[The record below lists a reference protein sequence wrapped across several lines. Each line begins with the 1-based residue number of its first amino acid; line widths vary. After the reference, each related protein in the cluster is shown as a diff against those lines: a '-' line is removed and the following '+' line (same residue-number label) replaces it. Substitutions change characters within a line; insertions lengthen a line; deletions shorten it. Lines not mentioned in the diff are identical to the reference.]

1 MGTAIIGG
9 PIIIAFSLY
18 RVQSESSVVLWAL
31 LSLVVPYSLLLA
43 ITGFLWSLKKV
54 LNVVSC

>member
-18 RVQSESSVVLWAL
+18 RVQSESSVVLWTL

-43 ITGFLWSLKKV
+43 IAGFLWSLKKV